1 MGQEL
6 SQPSLSLQR
15 SVSSKH
21 THNLSGSKVKKISES
36 KTIILISEGIEFSI
50 EINDDTLTC
59 GWLLSEAIRLLE
71 NKEVVALRTT
81 KNLEALDCWLM
92 HFERSLIPFKNNEVL
107 TPVLFSD
114 PGTSIGPK
122 SFVPIKFIGR
132 GGFSNVI
139 EVRKKD
145 SGDLFAVKIMK
156 KELLVNENKIQQI
169 ITEKN
174 ILKDSDSP
182 FVVKLHWAYLTVIEN

>member
-1 MGQEL
+1 MGQDL

-36 KTIILISEGIEFSI
+36 KTVLILYEDSEFSI

-59 GWLLSEAIRLLE
+59 GWLLSEVIRLLE
-71 NKEVVALRTT
+71 NKSVIALRTT

-92 HFERSLIPFKNNEVL
+92 HFERNLIPFKNNEVL
-107 TPVLFSD
+107 TPVLYSD
-114 PGTSIGPK
+114 PGPSISPK
-122 SFVPIKFIGR
+122 CFTPIKFIGR
-132 GGFSNVI
+132 GGFSNVM

-145 SGDLFAVKIMK
+145 SGELFAVKIMK
-156 KELLVNENKIQQI
+156 KQLLLNENKIQQI

-174 ILKDSDSP
+174 ILKNSESP
-182 FVVKLHWAYLTVIEN
+182 FVVKLHWAYLTVMKN